1 MVFKSKFHL
10 STFQIII
17 LSFFILIMTGTLLL
31 MLPISTASGKGAS
44 FSDAMFT
51 STSAVCVTGLVVRDT
66 ATYWSAFG
74 KFVILVLIQIGGMGV
89 VTVYI
94 VMSALLERK
103 IGLRQRTIMQE
114 AVSAAQIGGIVKF
127 TYFIVKTVVITE
139 VLGAIFLFP
148 TFFGEYGFFKGIAY
162 SVFHSVSAF
171 CNAGFDLMGDKG
183 EFSSLTSY
191 SGHISVNLTIIMLI
205 LIGGIGF
212 GTLED
217 IKTDKLDFKKYRLQ
231 SRLILASSVV
241 LMILPFIYFFF
252 GEFNTFPMKERILL
266 SAFQT
271 VTPRTAGF
279 NTADLTRLS
288 ESGIY
293 IIIIL
298 MLIGGATGST
308 AGGIKINTVAVLTVA
323 AFSTFSRKK
332 EATAFNRRIAA
343 EIIHSA
349 SAIFY
354 IYTMAFV
361 LSSLVMSKIEKL
373 PLLSCMFE
381 TASAIATVGLT
392 LGITT
397 KLCIVS
403 RCILM
408 FLMFFGRV
416 GGLTLIF
423 AAVTKTE
430 QAEKKF
436 PLEAVSVG

>member
-1 MVFKSKFHL
+1 MIFKNRFHL

-17 LSFFILIMTGTLLL
+17 LSFFILIITGTLLL
-31 MLPISTASGKGAS
+31 MLPLSTVSGKGAS
-44 FSDAMFT
+44 FFDAIFT

-66 ATYWSAFG
+66 ATYWSNFG
-74 KFVILVLIQIGGMGV
+74 KFVILILIQIGGMGV

-127 TYFIVKTVVITE
+127 TYFIAKTVIITE

-148 TFFGEYGFFKGIAY
+148 TFFGEYGFLKGVAY

-205 LIGGIGF
+205 LIGGLGF

-231 SRLILASSVV
+231 SKLILAASFV
-241 LMILPFIYFFF
+241 LLVLPFIYFFF
-252 GEFNTFPMKERILL
+252 GEFDNYPLKERILL

-279 NTADLTRLS
+279 NTADLTELS

-293 IIIIL
+293 IIILL

-308 AGGIKINTVAVLTVA
+308 AGGIKINTFAVLTMA

-332 EATAFNRRIAA
+332 ETTAFGRRIAA
-343 EIIHSA
+343 EIIQSA
-349 SAIFY
+349 STIFY
-354 IYTMAFV
+354 IYVMAFV
-361 LSSLVMSKIEKL
+361 ISSLIISKIEGL
-373 PLLSCMFE
+373 PLLNCMFE
-381 TASAIATVGLT
+381 TASAIATVGLS

-397 KLCIVS
+397 KLCLLS

-423 AAVTKTE
+423 AAVAKTE
-430 QAEKKF
+430 QSEKKF